1 MAQDSMQEEDIR
13 RYIEAWL
20 KQQGISTEREVT
32 CGNGVRADLVTP
44 DTVIEIK
51 KQLNR
56 GSIYQAY
63 GQGVAYQNLL
73 KKPKLMII
81 GFAPASE
88 TRYQEAQRIAENVQ
102 TENVQVVFI
111 DKDPQWGLAVALTS
125 GAQPPLPPALKL
137 AKSAL
142 PDLPPDLKAAA
153 KSAAKSAQTG
163 GAQLPFEIAAAA
175 TEGSGGEGSGGGGKE
190 TGQEATKEAKSSAQ
204 SSDKPA
210 ALISKDIW
218 ILLLII
224 LLFLWIRAYFWRPNP
239 SYQTEPQ
246 IPAPSLSP
254 SLDPPSPEFTVPWVP
269 QK

>member
-1 MAQDSMQEEDIR
+1 MQEEDIR

-125 GAQPPLPPALKL
+125 GTQPSLPPDLKS

-142 PDLPPDLKAAA
+142 PELPPDLKAAA
-153 KSAAKSAQTG
+153 KSAAKLAKSG
-163 GAQLPFEIAAAA
+163 SAQLPFQIAAAA
-175 TEGSGGEGSGGGGKE
+175 TEGSGGGGKE
-190 TGQEATKEAKSSAQ
+190 TSQGAAKEAKSPAQ
-204 SSDKPA
+204 ESDKPA

-224 LLFLWIRAYFWRPNP
+224 LLFLWIRAYFWRPDP

-246 IPAPSLSP
+246 IPVPSLSP
-254 SLDPPSPEFTVPWVP
+254 SPDPPSPEFTVPWVP